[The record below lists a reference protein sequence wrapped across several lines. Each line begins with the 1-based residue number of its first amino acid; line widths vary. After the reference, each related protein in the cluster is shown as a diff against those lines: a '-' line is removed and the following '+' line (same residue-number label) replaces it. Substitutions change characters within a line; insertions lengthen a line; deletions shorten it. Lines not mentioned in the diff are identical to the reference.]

1 MLAAWRKNPK
11 CECDPGRCPMAE
23 GWGVDGMG
31 PTEATQGWREGPPC
45 SCGRTQSHSDT
56 AFPPPADLLAEYC
69 AWLPQAMHA
78 AVEKA
83 WPPTSD
89 L

>member
-1 MLAAWRKNPK
+1 MAKLGSGRDGARRGHPRLAGGCA
-11 CECDPGRCPMAE
+11 
-23 GWGVDGMG
+23 
-31 PTEATQGWREGPPC
+31 C
-45 SCGRTQSHSDT
+45 SGGRTQSHSDT

-78 AVEKA
+78 NIEKA

>member
-1 MLAAWRKNPK
+1 MAK
-11 CECDPGRCPMAE
+11 GR
-23 GWGVDGMG
+23 GVDWMG
-31 PTEATQGWREGPPC
+31 LTKATQGWWEGLPC
-45 SCGRTQSHSDT
+45 SGGRTQSRSDT

-69 AWLPQAMHA
+69 AWLPQAMHTDI
-78 AVEKA
+78 EKA